1 MKISYIGT
9 VLFVLLVLIFGVNA
23 RAENISSDEAKR
35 LETFLKEKL
44 GDKLPKDVKIIVKGY
59 EESPIKGFKKG
70 SFKVEASGK
79 SGDIPFL
86 LGQDGRYV
94 IFGETIDTQ
103 TFKNSEVSGLKK
115 GAIPLGRQQIPILLS
130 EDGRYLML
138 GELVDS
144 RASNQPK

>member
-1 MKISYIGT
+1 MKTSYVAT
-9 VLFVLLVLIFGVNA
+9 VLFILLVLIFSVNT
-23 RAENISSDEAKR
+23 RAENISKDEAKR

-44 GDKLPKDVKIIVKGY
+44 GVNVPSDAKVTVNGY

-86 LGQDGRYV
+86 IGQDGRYV
-94 IFGETIDTQ
+94 IFGESIDTQ
-103 TFKNSEVSGLKK
+103 TFQKSEVAGLKK

-130 EDGRYLML
+130 EDGRYLIL

-144 RASNQPK
+144 KAKNKPK